1 MATQTLSQLHRL
13 VFRKWDGEAWSV
25 FTMEPADLGQDSYI
39 TFNIAPRKQSR
50 ASAMGTTE
58 TPIPGTFDSLSASV
72 SFLADNWKIVGQAI
86 GKWNA
91 ATYADASSL
100 AGNIV
105 LGESDELCAG
115 GEYYS
120 VVAQGICDDGST
132 SDVEFTRCIPS
143 IDDDIELGGSDT
155 ATVTLAL
162 NPIIYNASEHSSDG
176 YPSYTA
182 RMGDND
188 LTEKQRL
195 DVTTGEYEEV
205 SESE

>member
-13 VFRKWDGEAWSV
+13 VFRKWDGAAWSV

-39 TFNIAPRKQSR
+39 TFNIAPRKQTRS
-50 ASAMGTTE
+50 SAMGTTE
-58 TPIPGTFDSLSASV
+58 TPIPGTFDALSASI

-91 ATYADASSL
+91 ATYADASAV

-132 SDVEFTRCIPS
+132 SDVEFTRCLPS

-155 ATVTLAL
+155 ATITLAL
-162 NPIIYNASEHSSDG
+162 NPIIYNASEHSGDG
-176 YPSYTA
+176 YPAYTA

-188 LTEKQRL
+188 TAKKQRL
-195 DVTTGEYEEV
+195 DVATGTYEDV
-205 SESE
+205 SE

>member
-13 VFRKWDGEAWSV
+13 VFRKYDGASWSV
-25 FTMEPADLGQDSYI
+25 FTMEPADLGQDSYV
-39 TFNIAPRKQSR
+39 TFNIAPRKQTRS
-50 ASAMGTTE
+50 SAMGTTE
-58 TPIPGTFDSLSASV
+58 TPIPGTFDALSASV

-91 ATYADASSL
+91 ATYAGATGV

-132 SDVEFTRCIPS
+132 ADVEFTRCIPS

-162 NPIIYNASEHSSDG
+162 NPIIYNASEHSGDG
-176 YPSYTA
+176 YPTYTA

-188 LTEKQRL
+188 TTKKQRL
-195 DVTTGEYEEV
+195 DVASGTYADV
-205 SESE
+205 SE